1 MPDDKRDPEG
11 SKEGDV
17 LRDSGHL
24 QVNPVPSRGEST
36 DPWHVAE
43 WDDVMWGMTQP
54 HPEGTTARPD
64 LRRVAP

>member
-1 MPDDKRDPEG
+1 MPDDERDLGG

-54 HPEGTTARPD
+54 YPEGTTARPD

>member
-1 MPDDKRDPEG
+1 MPDDERDLGG

-43 WDDVMWGMTQP
+43 WDDVYWTVAQL
-54 HPEGTTARPD
+54 APD
-64 LRRVAP
+64 AVTLNLRRVAP